1 MVAAVFGEG
10 FIRCLGNRIRKTA
23 LFPCTSRELGELSG
37 LGELT
42 VWFREELGHYA
53 GVKLDGDT
61 SSRLTVW
68 FREGLGYYRILRESC
83 QVPRAVNMRN
93 TRRRIVMAILAV
105 ISVLPTWAVM
115 P

>member
-10 FIRCLGNRIRKTA
+10 FIRCWGNRIRKTA

-37 LGELT
+37 LGE
-42 VWFREELGHYA
+42 
-53 GVKLDGDT
+53 
-61 SSRLTVW
+61 LTVW

>member
-10 FIRCLGNRIRKTA
+10 FIRCWGNRIRKTA

-42 VWFREELGHYA
+42 VWFRE
-53 GVKLDGDT
+53 
-61 SSRLTVW
+61 
-68 FREGLGYYRILRESC
+68 GLGYYRILRESC
-83 QVPRAVNMRN
+83 HVPRAVNMRN

>member
-10 FIRCLGNRIRKTA
+10 FIRCWGNRIRKTA

-37 LGELT
+37 LGE
-42 VWFREELGHYA
+42 
-53 GVKLDGDT
+53 
-61 SSRLTVW
+61 LTVW

-93 TRRRIVMAILAV
+93 TRRRTVMAILAV